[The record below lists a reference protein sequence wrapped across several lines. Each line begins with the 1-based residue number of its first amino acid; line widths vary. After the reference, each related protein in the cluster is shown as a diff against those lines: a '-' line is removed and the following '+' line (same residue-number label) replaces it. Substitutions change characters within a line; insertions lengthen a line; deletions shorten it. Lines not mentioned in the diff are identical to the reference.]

1 MAGHSKWKN
10 IQHRKGSQDQKRAK
24 MFTKVGLELQVA
36 SRQGGTDPAANPRLR
51 TAIAKARSVNMSKD
65 IIERN
70 IQRGQSRS
78 SGADSYKQTT
88 YEGYGPGGVA
98 LMVECLTDNVNRT
111 ASEIRYIFSR
121 GRAEMVGRG
130 AVSWMF
136 SRRGYLLFRE
146 LSSEQHEQLW
156 EQAVALGA
164 DEIMEGVDEDG
175 DLLAVYTPADGL
187 AACREALEVITPPD
201 EDELIWYPTTTVA
214 ISPEDQQRLASLLET
229 LEDNQ
234 DVQGVFD
241 NSAAA
246 VAAEAG

>member
-36 SRQGGTDPAANPRLR
+36 SRQGGMDPAANPRLR
-51 TAIAKARSVNMSKD
+51 AAIAKARSVNMSKD

-78 SGADSYKQTT
+78 SGAENYKQTT
-88 YEGYGPGGVA
+88 YEAYGPGGVA

-121 GRAEMVGRG
+121 GHAEMVGQG

-136 SRRGYLLFRE
+136 ARRGYLLFRE
-146 LSSEQHEQLW
+146 LSVEQHGQLW

-164 DEIMEGVDEDG
+164 DEIIEGADEGG
-175 DLLAVYTPADGL
+175 DLLEIYMPADGL
-187 AACREALEVITPPD
+187 AACREALEVIAPPD
-201 EDELIWYPTTTVA
+201 EDELIWHATTTVA
-214 ISPEDQQRLASLLET
+214 ISPDNQQKLASLLET

-241 NSAAA
+241 NSAD
-246 VAAEAG
+246 AAEAG